1 MTALPQLVKRA
12 SGSRCAQ
19 EEDGIYIYIYLLYQ
33 NQDDRNMNFGWR
45 SGKAEVDC
53 VMAC

>member
-1 MTALPQLVKRA
+1 
-12 SGSRCAQ
+12 
-19 EEDGIYIYIYLLYQ
+19 
-33 NQDDRNMNFGWR
+33 MNFGWR